1 MRISDWS
8 SDVCSSDLLSSMSA
22 WRSPLGRCG
31 RYSMADQHTLG
42 KMMISAAEYAGYDA
56 LGLAEL
62 LQRGELT
69 TAELLETAIGCA
81 QKLNPQ
87 LNAVVRP
94 MHELARKR
102 AAAPLAGPFAGVPF
116 LAKDLCQD
124 YDGVPTSYGTRARQD
139 EQFAPTEHAEMLARW
154 LRAGVVV
161 FGRTKIG
168 RAH

>member
-8 SDVCSSDLLSSMSA
+8 SDVCSSDLLLSSMSA

-69 TAELLETAIGCA
+69 SAELLETAIGCA

-94 MHELARKR
+94 IDRK
-102 AAAPLAGPFAGVPF
+102 
-116 LAKDLCQD
+116 
-124 YDGVPTSYGTRARQD
+124 STRLNSS
-139 EQFAPTEHAEMLARW
+139 H
-154 LRAGVVV
+154 
-161 FGRTKIG
+161 
-168 RAH
+168 